1 MIIYDIVASLGGTF
15 SAEHGI
21 GRTKIGLLEKNRCS
35 IEIDL
40 MRQIKVALDND
51 YLMNPDKI
59 FCRPVRQ

>member
-1 MIIYDIVASLGGTF
+1 
-15 SAEHGI
+15 
-21 GRTKIGLLEKNRCS
+21 LLEKNRCS